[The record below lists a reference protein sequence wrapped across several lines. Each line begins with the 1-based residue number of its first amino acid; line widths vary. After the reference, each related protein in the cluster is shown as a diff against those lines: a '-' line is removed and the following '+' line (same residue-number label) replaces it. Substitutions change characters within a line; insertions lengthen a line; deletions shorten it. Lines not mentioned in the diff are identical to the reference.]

1 MKLVNKKEIRLIIK
15 DNGIGFSGSLSDDNS
30 ETMGIKIVNT
40 LVRQIEGK
48 IEYNR
53 NQGSEF
59 IISFNAF

>member
-1 MKLVNKKEIRLIIK
+1 
-15 DNGIGFSGSLSDDNS
+15 
-30 ETMGIKIVNT
+30 MGIKIVNT